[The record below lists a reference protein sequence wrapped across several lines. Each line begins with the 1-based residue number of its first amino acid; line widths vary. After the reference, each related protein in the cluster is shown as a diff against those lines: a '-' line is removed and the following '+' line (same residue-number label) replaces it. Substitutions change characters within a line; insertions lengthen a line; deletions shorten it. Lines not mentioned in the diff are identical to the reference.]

1 MNFHVRCPRNMRIG
15 SMTLSR
21 FVLSSARHYWRG
33 HLGLL
38 LGAFLAS
45 AILSGSLLVG
55 DSVRASLR
63 RVAGLRLGKVQSG
76 MLGGDRWFTADLA
89 KKAGSEPLIIA
100 VGSTANANGKV
111 RVNGTQILGVDA
123 GFWKLS
129 TSGTPRAFG
138 RGEVLVN
145 EPLARKLGIKAGDTV
160 IVRLERPS
168 AISRDAPLSGSTNQY
183 VSLRRQVAGIVSAED
198 FGAFQ
203 LIASQITPDTVFVG
217 LEDLQVQIEMD
228 GKVNAALNVTA
239 GMTNV
244 EWEKSKTLDD
254 LGLKLTRVAGSQKEW
269 EVSTSRVFMDHSL
282 ASKLLRREGSY
293 GVLTYLVNGLKSAK
307 GGTPYSM
314 ITAVDRIGGS
324 GKSGI
329 TISQW
334 LAEDQNLAVGDEVEV
349 FYFVVGLGRELK
361 QQSAKFK
368 VSGILPMTDPE
379 VTRAWTPEFP
389 GVSDVDNCR
398 DWEPGIPMDMKA
410 IRDKDEK
417 YWDDYK
423 GTPKGFIS
431 LAEGQK
437 LWANRFGN
445 LTGIRFADTGQD
457 EAALKKELLA
467 TLQLADIGLTPRD
480 FKKDADAAA
489 KGSVDFGG
497 LFIGLSMFL
506 IAAALVFAALLFLFT
521 LERRASQVG
530 LLLALG
536 WTTKQVRRALLGEA
550 GVIAMIGSIIGL
562 AGGVFYT
569 KAALAGLSG
578 AWSGASQGLPLIYSA
593 SLGTQAGAAVGSIL
607 IVLLT
612 LWWASR
618 KMFRAQTRDL
628 LAGETD
634 RASASAPTAGKRRM
648 IISVSLVVLA
658 IGLVLGAKS
667 AKAPE
672 AVAGMF
678 FGSGMMLMIAGLR
691 LAGDWMRRDRGVLAQ
706 TLTQIGRRN
715 ISRRPSRS
723 LAVIGMMAG
732 GIFLVTAVNA
742 FRMSA
747 GDVTKRDSGTG
758 GFALIGESSLPIYE
772 DLNTKAGMEAFGL
785 DEELMKDVKI
795 VPFRVREGDDAS
807 CLNLNRAQKPGLVG
821 VNPALL
827 TDRFRFA
834 SGDGWQRLAAMEGIF
849 DKTAKPAGAGKVLH
863 PADNPTPADVAIA
876 DQATAMWGL
885 GKGVGD
891 TVDYQNAAGQTFGIE
906 IGALLGGSVLQGK
919 MITSEAAFLKAYPD
933 AAGYRFFLID
943 APADKVTEVSAH
955 LTRQLEQR
963 GLALEPAKQRLEAFL
978 AVQNT
983 YIGIFT
989 ILGGLGVLLGT
1000 AGLGVLVARHVLE
1013 RRGELGLMQALGFL
1027 PAALRKLVLGEHVF
1041 LLVVGLL
1048 LGVVCALIAVWPS
1061 VSQGG
1066 GDLPVTF
1073 LGALLGGVLIFGL
1086 LTCWLAVTTAVR
1098 GRLLEAIRRE

>member
-1 MNFHVRCPRNMRIG
+1 
-15 SMTLSR
+15 
-21 FVLSSARHYWRG
+21 
-33 HLGLL
+33 
-38 LGAFLAS
+38 
-45 AILSGSLLVG
+45 
-55 DSVRASLR
+55 
-63 RVAGLRLGKVQSG
+63 
-76 MLGGDRWFTADLA
+76 
-89 KKAGSEPLIIA
+89 
-100 VGSTANANGKV
+100 
-111 RVNGTQILGVDA
+111 
-123 GFWKLS
+123 
-129 TSGTPRAFG
+129 
-138 RGEVLVN
+138 
-145 EPLARKLGIKAGDTV
+145 
-160 IVRLERPS
+160 
-168 AISRDAPLSGSTNQY
+168 
-183 VSLRRQVAGIVSAED
+183 VSLRRKVAGIVNAED

-228 GKVNAALNVTA
+228 GKVNAALNDEVR
-239 GMTNV
+239 MTND
-244 EWEKSKTLDD
+244 EWEKEKTLDD
-254 LGLKLTRVAGSQKEW
+254 LGLKLTRVTGSKKEW
-269 EVSTSRVFMDHSL
+269 EISTGRVFMDQSL
-282 ASKLLRREGSY
+282 ATKLLAREGSY

-324 GKSGI
+324 GSGI

-334 LAEDQNLAVGDEVEV
+334 LAEDQKLVIGDEVEV

-379 VTRAWTPEFP
+379 VTKAWTPEFP

-410 IRDKDEK
+410 IRDQDEK

-437 LWANRFGN
+437 LWSNRFGN
-445 LTGIRFADTGQD
+445 LTAIRFPDSGQD
-457 EAALKKELLA
+457 EAALRKEILSQLM
-467 TLQLADIGLTPRD
+467 LADIGLVPRD

-521 LERRASQVG
+521 LERRSSQVG
-530 LLLALG
+530 LLLAIG

-550 GVIAMIGSIIGL
+550 GVIAMLGSVVGL
-562 AGGVFYT
+562 AGGAAYT
-569 KAALAGLSG
+569 KLALAGLKG
-578 AWSGASQGLPLIYSA
+578 AWSGAAQGLPLIYSA
-593 SLGTQAGAAVGSIL
+593 SIGTQIGAAIGSIL

-612 LWWASR
+612 LWWTSR
-618 KMFRAQTRDL
+618 KMFSKSPRELWSGD
-628 LAGETD
+628 E
-634 RASASAPTAGKRRM
+634 ASALASAPTVGAFARM
-648 IISVSLVVLA
+648 RPWLMIVLA
-658 IGLVLGAKS
+658 IGLVFGAKS

-678 FGSGMMLMIAGLR
+678 FGSGMMLMIAGLM
-691 LAGDWMRRDRGVLAQ
+691 LAGRWMRRDRGTLAL
-706 TLTQIGRRN
+706 TLGQIGLRN

-747 GDVTKRDSGTG
+747 GDVTQPTSGTG

-772 DLNTKAGMEAFGL
+772 DLNTKAGIEAFGL

-807 CLNLNRAQKPGLVG
+807 CLNLNRAQKPVLVG

-827 TDRFRFA
+827 AERFRFA
-834 SGDGWQRLAAMEGIF
+834 GGEDWKSLLIRGPVF
-849 DKTAKPAGAGKVLH
+849 DKEVKPEGVDKVLRPLDGDS
-863 PADNPTPADVAIA
+863 PANLAIA

-891 TVDYQNAAGQTFGIE
+891 KVEYQNAAGETFGIQ
-906 IGALLGGSVLQGK
+906 ISGLLGGSVLQGK

-943 APADKVTEVSAH
+943 APADKVAEVSAH

-1027 PAALRKLVLGEHVF
+1027 PGALRKLVLGEHVF
-1041 LLVVGLL
+1041 LLITGLL
-1048 LGVVCALIAVWPS
+1048 LGVLCALIAVWPS
-1061 VSQGG
+1061 VTQGG
-1066 GDLPVTF
+1066 GDLPVSF
-1073 LGALLGGVLIFGL
+1073 LSALTAGVLGFGL
-1086 LTCWLAVTTAVR
+1086 VTCWIAVASAVR